1 MELGDLGS
9 VLNTGGVIGV
19 LGFVLAA
26 LYRGYLVP
34 RWVHDDVRE
43 DRDRWRDTALR
54 ATDNADRALMEAE
67 KHYNALQRRSDGSHM
82 PDETSTTNGS
92 RDGWPTR

>member
-34 RWVHDDVRE
+34 RWVHDDLRE

-67 KHYNALQRRSDGSHM
+67 KHYNALRSDNAGRMRDGATH
-82 PDETSTTNGS
+82 TTS
-92 RDGWPTR
+92 RDSILDES